1 MTIWTCK
8 GPFAALGLL
17 LLSGCGD
24 GVFPSGA
31 TFDQATR
38 ADLAGGAIHLQA
50 PSGYCIDR
58 QALHRAPYGDFVLLA
73 RCDTLGLRSFF
84 PGRNLALITVT
95 TAPQAAN
102 APPPSLTDLERSVS
116 PARVIETG
124 MSGDLPMLRLDPPGG
139 VVGGIAPQHWRSAFA
154 LNGQLV
160 ALALYAPES
169 DAVPAMDAPA
179 LLADLAGRIRR
190 ASAKPAEK
198 PAAIA
203 ASAPKTNAK
212 AEAKPDAK
220 PGAKQRKTKGEFI
233 SPFKVIGGLFD

>member
-8 GPFAALGLL
+8 GPLAALGLF

-24 GVFPSGA
+24 GGFPSGA

-58 QALHRAPYGDFVLLA
+58 QALHRAPYGDFALLA

-95 TAPQAAN
+95 TAPQGAN
-102 APPPSLTDLERSVS
+102 ARPPSLADLERSAS

-139 VVGGIAPQHWRSAFA
+139 LVGGIAPQHWRSAFA

-169 DAVPAMDAPA
+169 DAGPAMDAPA

-190 ASAKPAEK
+190 ASARPDENSTAV
-198 PAAIA
+198 ATV
-203 ASAPKTNAK
+203 APRAD
-212 AEAKPDAK
+212 AKPDTKRDAK
-220 PGAKQRKTKGEFI
+220 ERKSTGEFI
-233 SPFKVIGGLFD
+233 SPFKAIGRLFD

>member
-1 MTIWTCK
+1 MTIWTCR
-8 GPFAALGLL
+8 GPLAALGLV

-24 GVFPSGA
+24 GGFPSGA

-58 QALHRAPYGDFVLLA
+58 QALHRASYGDFALLA

-95 TAPQAAN
+95 TAPQRTK
-102 APPPSLTDLERSVS
+102 APSPSLADLERSAS
-116 PARVIETG
+116 PARVMETG
-124 MSGDLPMLRLDPPGG
+124 MAGDLPMLRLAPPGG
-139 VVGGIAPQHWRSAFA
+139 LMGGIAPQHWRSAFA

-160 ALALYAPES
+160 ALALYAPEN
-169 DAVPAMDAPA
+169 DAGPVIDAPA

-190 ASAKPAEK
+190 ASAKPDEN
-198 PAAIA
+198 AAA
-203 ASAPKTNAK
+203 A
-212 AEAKPDAK
+212 
-220 PGAKQRKTKGEFI
+220 PGAKQPANQGEFI